1 MAPRSVAALQV
12 LLRVE
17 RDARRAGT
25 VAALHYLAANETR
38 KLVRGRQF
46 FVLAIVDGALRV
58 AAVSSVTSVD
68 REAPFIQW
76 VEALL
81 ARRFVAPPT
90 AASVL
95 DLSEEPASAG
105 DHAEHYPFPHL
116 LVLPMLSGAAGR
128 GEPLGVLLA
137 ARETPWD
144 EEGLRVGERLA
155 ECYAHAWSAF
165 RPGPSPLRRLRRPGV
180 MAGLALGGFVLLGLI
195 PTHLTALAPFEIV
208 PDRPFVVAA
217 SSDGTIESVAVQPNT
232 AVAAGQVLYT
242 CVSTTLRDNLEIAE
256 RAVAVAEAKWKQYRQ
271 GAFADPQA
279 KRELASA
286 EAEYQLKLAERD
298 YAKDLVDKSV
308 TRAPRAGIVL
318 FNDANDLA
326 GRPVQVG
333 QRIMEIADRA
343 HVLARINVPV
353 DDSIVLAEDARGKG
367 LPRQRSAAR
376 GGGQGGPRQPRR
388 PRQRGQRA
396 GLPGRREPRARRR
409 RATPRRSRHR
419 RDLRPAL
426 QPAARPV
433 PPPARHAAPALWLLS
448 APRDRR
454 SGSDRTCGSIPARR
468 SGTRRAGR
476 STIPP
481 GTRTSSW
488 TPPPSR

>member
-1 MAPRSVAALQV
+1 MALRTVRPSLDPHRPVARSPERAAAGAAIDPLSIDPDVAALQV
-12 LLRVE
+12 LLRIE

-25 VAALHYLAANETR
+25 VAALHHLAANETR

-46 FVLAIVDGALRV
+46 FVLAIVDGKPRV
-58 AAVSSVTSVD
+58 AAVSSVTAVD

-81 ARRFVAPPT
+81 ARRFVTPPA

-95 DLSEEPASAG
+95 DLSDEPATVS

-116 LVLPMLSGAAGR
+116 LVLPMVGGPAGR

-165 RPGPSPLRRLRRPGV
+165 RPRPSPLRRLRRPGA
-180 MAGLALGGFVLLGLI
+180 MAGLALGGFVLLGLT

-217 SSDGTIESVAVQPNT
+217 SSDGTIESVAVRPNT

-271 GAFADPQA
+271 GAFVDPQA

-353 DDSIVLAEDARGKG
+353 DDSIVLAEGARAKMFLDSDPLHAVEGSVVHASHGARVTEGNALAYRVDASLAPDAAVPRLGVRGT
-367 LPRQRSAAR
+367 AEIY
-376 GGGQGGPRQPRR
+376 GPRSSLLLVLFRR
-388 PRQRGQRA
+388 PLGTLRQHYGF
-396 GLPGRREPRARRR
+396 
-409 RATPRRSRHR
+409 
-419 RDLRPAL
+419 
-426 QPAARPV
+426 
-433 PPPARHAAPALWLLS
+433 
-448 APRDRR
+448 
-454 SGSDRTCGSIPARR
+454 
-468 SGTRRAGR
+468 
-476 STIPP
+476 
-481 GTRTSSW
+481 
-488 TPPPSR
+488 

>member
-1 MAPRSVAALQV
+1 MALRTVRPSLDPHRPADRPPERAAGEVDTPAIDPEVAALQV
-12 LLRVE
+12 LLRLE
-17 RDARRAGT
+17 RDARRASS

-46 FVLAIVDGALRV
+46 FVLAAVDGTLRV
-58 AAVSSVTSVD
+58 AAVSSVTTVD

-76 VEALL
+76 IEALL
-81 ARRFVAPPT
+81 ARRFPAPPV

-95 DLSEEPASAG
+95 DLSDEPATAG

-116 LVLPMLSGAAGR
+116 LLLPMPGGPAGR
-128 GEPLGVLLA
+128 GDAPLGVLLA
-137 ARETPWD
+137 AREAPWD

-165 RPGPSPLRRLRRPGV
+165 RPRPSPLRRLRRPGA
-180 MAGLALGGFVLLGLI
+180 MAGLALGGFVLLGLT

-256 RAVAVAEAKWKQYRQ
+256 RAVAVAEAKWKQWRQ
-271 GAFADPQA
+271 GAFVDPQA

-298 YAKDLVDKSV
+298 YARDLVDRSV

-343 HVLARINVPV
+343 HVLARVDVPV
-353 DDSIVLAEDARGKG
+353 GDSIVLADGARVKVFMDGDPLHAVEGSVVHASHGARVVEGNVLAYRVDASLAPAAAVPRLGVRGT
-367 LPRQRSAAR
+367 AEVY
-376 GGGQGGPRQPRR
+376 GPRSSLLLVLFRR
-388 PRQRGQRA
+388 PLATLRQHYGF
-396 GLPGRREPRARRR
+396 
-409 RATPRRSRHR
+409 
-419 RDLRPAL
+419 
-426 QPAARPV
+426 
-433 PPPARHAAPALWLLS
+433 
-448 APRDRR
+448 
-454 SGSDRTCGSIPARR
+454 
-468 SGTRRAGR
+468 
-476 STIPP
+476 
-481 GTRTSSW
+481 
-488 TPPPSR
+488 

>member
-1 MAPRSVAALQV
+1 MALRTVRPSLDPHQDLRRPERAAAGAVALESIDPEVAALQV

-17 RDARRAGT
+17 RDARRADS

-46 FVLAIVDGALRV
+46 FVLATDDGKLRV
-58 AAVSSVTSVD
+58 AAVSSVTAVD

-76 VEALL
+76 IEALL
-81 ARRFVAPPT
+81 ARRFPMLPSAS
-90 AASVL
+90 SVL
-95 DLSEEPASAG
+95 DLSDEPATTG

-116 LVLPMLSGAAGR
+116 LVLPMIGAPAGQR
-128 GEPLGVLLA
+128 DPLGVLVA
-137 ARETPWD
+137 AREAPWD

-165 RPGPSPLRRLRRPGV
+165 RPKPSPLRRFRRPGT
-180 MAGLALGGFVLLGLI
+180 MAGLGLLGFVLLGLT

-232 AVAAGQVLYT
+232 AVVAGQVLYT
-242 CVSTTLRDNLEIAE
+242 CEATTLRDNLEIAE

-271 GAFADPQA
+271 GGFVDPTA
-279 KRELASA
+279 KRELAAA

-308 TRAPRAGIVL
+308 TRAPRDGIVL

-333 QRIMEIADRA
+333 QRIMEIADRT
-343 HVLARINVPV
+343 HVLARIDVPV
-353 DDSIVLAEDARGKG
+353 ADSIVLADGARVKIFLDSDPLHAVEASVVHASHGARMTEGNALAYRVDASLAPDAAVPRLGVRGT
-367 LPRQRSAAR
+367 AEIY
-376 GGGQGGPRQPRR
+376 GPRSTLLLVLFRR
-388 PRQRGQRA
+388 PLSTLRQHYGF
-396 GLPGRREPRARRR
+396 
-409 RATPRRSRHR
+409 
-419 RDLRPAL
+419 
-426 QPAARPV
+426 
-433 PPPARHAAPALWLLS
+433 
-448 APRDRR
+448 
-454 SGSDRTCGSIPARR
+454 
-468 SGTRRAGR
+468 
-476 STIPP
+476 
-481 GTRTSSW
+481 
-488 TPPPSR
+488 